1 MEWKIRPVGELVLML
16 QAMTIALPSW
26 IFHVG
31 TLNLPPAFI
40 HIFDFVLAS
49 NVNHGVGWM
58 LIVDVTARQF
68 DSLAK
73 I

>member
-1 MEWKIRPVGELVLML
+1 MGELVLML

-49 NVNHGVGWM
+49 NVNH
-58 LIVDVTARQF
+58 DVTARQF
-68 DSLAK
+68 DT
-73 I
+73 

>member
-1 MEWKIRPVGELVLML
+1 MGELVLML

-49 NVNHGVGWM
+49 NVNHWVPWM
-58 LIVDVTARQF
+58 LIILPDNLIVWQRSDTVRF
-68 DSLAK
+68 
-73 I
+73 

>member
-1 MEWKIRPVGELVLML
+1 MGELVLML

-31 TLNLPPAFI
+31 TLNLTPAFI

-49 NVNHGVGWM
+49 NVNHWVPWM
-58 LIVDVTARQF
+58 LMLLPDNLIVWQRSDTVRF
-68 DSLAK
+68 
-73 I
+73 